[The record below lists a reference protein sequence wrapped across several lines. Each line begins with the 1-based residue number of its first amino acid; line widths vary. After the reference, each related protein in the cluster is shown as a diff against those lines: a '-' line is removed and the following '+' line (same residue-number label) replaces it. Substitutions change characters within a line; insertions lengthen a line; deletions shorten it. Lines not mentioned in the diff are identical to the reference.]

1 MTDVERTYLFD
12 RYERLMVTREK
23 LLSELVR
30 MDCDLE
36 EIMEQIRGELESE

>member
-1 MTDVERTYLFD
+1 MPNDERTYLFD
-12 RYERLMVTREK
+12 LYERLMVTREK

-36 EIMEQIRGELESE
+36 EIMEQIRGELTSE